1 MEQRM
6 VLICDGQRARR
17 EVLDETLDEYRQV
30 FLKAR
35 QQFGTLIDASLLYC
49 FMLQLSDLLLV
60 CREISARQSWR
71 KQ

>member
-1 MEQRM
+1 M

-35 QQFGTLIDASLLYC
+35 QQFGTLIDASFALLLYA
-49 FMLQLSDLLLV
+49 FG
-60 CREISARQSWR
+60 
-71 KQ
+71 

>member
-1 MEQRM
+1 M

-35 QQFGTLIDASLLYC
+35 QQFGTLIDVRVFRS
-49 FMLQLSDLLLV
+49 V
-60 CREISARQSWR
+60 I
-71 KQ
+71 